1 MLLELSRGEA
11 GILLEY
17 LGKIALVVKMQ
28 TGSDI
33 RQRDPGQLDQTLGF
47 FDPLLLDV
55 VADGG
60 SSFFL
65 NSWDR

>member
-1 MLLELSRGEA
+1 MLFELSRGEA

-33 RQRDPGQLDQTLGF
+33 R
-47 FDPLLLDV
+47 
-55 VADGG
+55 
-60 SSFFL
+60 
-65 NSWDR
+65 

>member
-11 GILLEY
+11 GVLLEY
-17 LGKIALVVKMQ
+17 LSKIALVVKMQ

-33 RQRDPGQLDQTLGF
+33 RQRDPGQLNQLLGF
-47 FDPLLLDV
+47 FDPLLLDI

-60 SSFFL
+60 SGFFL

>member
-1 MLLELSRGEA
+1 MSRGEA

-17 LGKIALVVKMQ
+17 LGEIALVVKMQ
-28 TGSDI
+28 TGSNI
-33 RQRDPGQLDQTLGF
+33 RQRDTGLLDQTLGF
-47 FDPLLLDV
+47 FDPLLLDI

-60 SSFFL
+60 AGFFL